1 MNHNSE
7 DIDTPAVIEDEETEL
22 DYIEP
27 KNTNK
32 LTYAIE
38 YIAKLCSKFF
48 LLFKCQIRSL
58 NKVEII
64 KNIQILPYIIVDNVS
79 LKLGFLFVTL

>member
-38 YIAKLCSKFF
+38 YIAKLCSEFF
-48 LLFKCQIRSL
+48 LLFKC
-58 NKVEII
+58 
-64 KNIQILPYIIVDNVS
+64 
-79 LKLGFLFVTL
+79 

>member
-22 DYIEP
+22 DYIEQ

-48 LLFKCQIRSL
+48 LLFKC
-58 NKVEII
+58 
-64 KNIQILPYIIVDNVS
+64 
-79 LKLGFLFVTL
+79 

>member
-32 LTYAIE
+32 LTYA
-38 YIAKLCSKFF
+38 S
-48 LLFKCQIRSL
+48 
-58 NKVEII
+58 
-64 KNIQILPYIIVDNVS
+64 
-79 LKLGFLFVTL
+79 

>member
-27 KNTNK
+27 KNTQYEK
-32 LTYAIE
+32 EVCRLHKFE
-38 YIAKLCSKFF
+38 EFKWCS
-48 LLFKCQIRSL
+48 LS
-58 NKVEII
+58 II
-64 KNIQILPYIIVDNVS
+64 NSKYNNEGLYR
-79 LKLGFLFVTL
+79 